1 MENSPSPTQSVRPT
15 PAAVIALVGRPNVGK
30 STLFN
35 RLCRGRD
42 ALVADQ
48 PGLTRDRHYGHA
60 TLAGRAVTLIDTGG
74 LTDERGTVFE
84 HMATQVDFALR
95 EADLALLVTDA
106 RDGLTEGDREI
117 ARHLRRHEMGVAV
130 AVNKIDGAPGDVVHE
145 FAALGFA
152 DPHAVSA
159 AHGRGIAMLA
169 EDLAARLPD
178 PANDESEELPGIRVA
193 IVGRPN
199 VGKSTLANRLVG
211 AHRQVV
217 HDRPGT
223 TRDAIGI
230 PFGNYLLIDTAGVRR
245 KGRVDAGRG
254 IQRAIEKF
262 SIVKTLGALDRS
274 EVAIVVVDGHEGI
287 VDQDLHILDYAME
300 SGAGAVLAVN
310 KWDAIDAAG
319 RRRAKAA
326 VERRLPFA
334 PWIPVRYLSG
344 LTGRGVKALF
354 GVIDDIHR
362 AGGFEVTT
370 SEVNRVLAEA
380 VRDQPPPSVGA
391 RPIRLRYAHKGGSH
405 PPSVVVHG
413 TRTDALPAN
422 YRRYLANRYRDE
434 FELTGVPVRIE
445 LRTSENPFAGRR
457 NPLTRRQR
465 KRRQRVIRHRS

>member
-1 MENSPSPTQSVRPT
+1 MQSVRSAR
-15 PAAVIALVGRPNVGK
+15 PAASGVIALVGRPNVGK

-35 RLCRGRD
+35 RLCRRRD

-60 TLAGRAVTLIDTGG
+60 TLGGRAVTLIDTGG

-84 HMATQVDFALR
+84 QMATQVDFALE
-95 EADLALLVTDA
+95 EADLAVLVTDA

-117 ARHLRRHEMGVAV
+117 ARHLRRHEMGVTI
-130 AVNKIDGAPGDVVHE
+130 AVNKVDGAPAEVVHE
-145 FAALGFA
+145 FTELGFS

-159 AHGRGIAMLA
+159 AHGRGIATLA
-169 EDLAARLPD
+169 EDLAARLPAESD
-178 PANDESEELPGIRVA
+178 DDSEELPGIRVA

-211 AHRQVV
+211 AERQVV
-217 HDRPGT
+217 HDLPGT

-230 PFGNYLLIDTAGVRR
+230 PFGKYLLIDTAGVRR

-254 IQRAIEKF
+254 VQRAIEKF

-274 EVAIVVVDGHEGI
+274 EVAILVIDGHEGI

-300 SGAGAVLAVN
+300 SGAGVVLAVN
-310 KWDAIDAAG
+310 KWDAVDAVG
-319 RRRAKAA
+319 RRRAKAM
-326 VERRLPFA
+326 VERRLSFA
-334 PWIPVRYLSG
+334 SWVPVRYLSG
-344 LTGRGVKALF
+344 MTGRGVKALF
-354 GVIDDIHR
+354 GIVDDIHR
-362 AGGFEVTT
+362 AGGFDVAT

-391 RPIRLRYAHKGGSH
+391 RPIKLRYAHKGGSH
-405 PPSVVVHG
+405 PPTVVIHG
-413 TRTDALPAN
+413 TRTDALPTS
-422 YRRYLANRYRDE
+422 YRRFLANRYRNE

-445 LRTSENPFAGRR
+445 LRTTENPFAGRR

-465 KRRQRVIRHRS
+465 KRRQRVIRHTS